1 MNFTSILALFY
12 LAAGTIILLL
22 GLIIFRENTRQQINR
37 ITALMLAFAAFGAIM
52 DAFGMLMRPTP
63 GIEALDLTF
72 FQRLFILWEFFFP
85 SLLVFALLFPLP
97 TQSIRKSPGMAYFI
111 FIPHIFH
118 FVLVMVFKSPDQ
130 IVNLFQL
137 ETTGWLSGMIKPLAV
152 LVNFSLYLIS
162 IFFEFRASFFALI
175 NLVYIITA
183 VIVMYIS
190 YQHLQNLQFKKQVA
204 FLLWGIRAS
213 VGLYAI
219 GFLIP
224 RLIPLNIAQDYGR
237 IFSITA
243 LLIGATSI
251 AWAIIKYQFLNIRL
265 FLRRGVI
272 FSLATGIVIGLF
284 LIIYDQAE
292 RTMHSM
298 LEIKLPI
305 IQILFI
311 LLAVIL
317 FQPII
322 AGIEKGLA
330 KVFAP
335 FPAGDRKELQSLSQD
350 IMTVL
355 DLNQL
360 KHKIQTVF
368 KNCLLV
374 QNVYFLL
381 PNEQRLFVLDDTR
394 GDSAEAGVHFKPEGD
409 FIKLMATSRAP
420 VLFDEVRIRLA
431 SSPDLAEIQKL
442 QPFLLL
448 PLLWHEQL
456 IGVLILGER
465 EAGTAFSGED
475 LSLLS
480 ILANQ
485 IAIALENSRLYQ
497 EQLEKQHMEKELAL
511 AREIQ
516 RMLLPLES
524 PISDHFEITALSIPS
539 REVVGGDYYD
549 FYFEHSDRLGIV
561 IADIS
566 GKGIPASLIM
576 ANLQAVSRVSARQFK
591 TPSEVVHN
599 VNQHIARTTSVEKYA
614 TFFYGV
620 YHLRSKKFIF
630 TNAGH
635 NYPIWRRHD
644 GRVQVLTQTNL
655 IVGASHDV
663 RYRDARIKLAA
674 NDFLIFYTDGVT
686 EVMNDLDEFYGEQR
700 LLAVISKFNGTSA
713 RALRDL
719 IYDEVKSFSEN
730 FKVFDDMTLIILKAK

>member
-1 MNFTSILALFY
+1 MDFHSLLALFY
-12 LAAGTIILLL
+12 LTAGTIILLL
-22 GLIIFRENTRQQINR
+22 GLIIFRENARQQINR

-52 DAFGMLMRPTP
+52 DAFGMLMRPMP

-97 TQSIRKSPGMAYFI
+97 TQSIRNHPGIAFFL

-130 IVNLFQL
+130 IINLFQL
-137 ETTGWLSGMIKPLAV
+137 EATGWFSSMIKPLAV

-162 IFFEFRASFFALI
+162 LFYEFRASFFALV

-190 YQHLQNLQFKKQVA
+190 YQHLQNMQFKKQVA

-224 RLIPLNIAQDYGR
+224 RLIPFNIAEDYGR

-243 LLIGATSI
+243 LLIGAISI

-265 FLRRGVI
+265 FLRRGII

-292 RTMHSM
+292 RMM
-298 LEIKLPI
+298 NAILEVKLPI

-311 LLAVIL
+311 VLAVIL

-322 AGIEKGLA
+322 AGIEKGLG

-335 FPAGDRKELQSLSQD
+335 FPTDHRKDLQSLSQD

-360 KHKIQTVF
+360 KQKIETVL

-374 QNVYFLL
+374 QNVFLLL
-381 PNEQRLFVLDDTR
+381 PNEQRIFAPT
-394 GDSAEAGVHFKPEGD
+394 EASDNGFSFRPEGD
-409 FIKLMATSRAP
+409 FVNLMVATRSP
-420 VLFDEVRIRLA
+420 LLFDEARIRLA
-431 SSPDLAEIQKL
+431 SSPELADLEKL
-442 QPFLLL
+442 RPFLLL
-448 PLLWHEQL
+448 PLFWREQL
-456 IGVLILGER
+456 IGILMLGER

-475 LSLLS
+475 IGLLS
-480 ILANQ
+480 MLANQ
-485 IAIALENSRLYQ
+485 IAIAVENSRLYQ
-497 EQLEKQHMEKELAL
+497 EKLEKQHMEKELAL

-524 PISDHFEITALSIPS
+524 PVSDHFEITALSIPS

-549 FYFEHSDRLGIV
+549 YYFEPPDRLGIV

-576 ANLQAVSRVSARQFK
+576 ANLQAVSQVSARQFK
-591 TPSEVVHN
+591 KPSEVVHN
-599 VNQHIARTTSVEKYA
+599 VNQHIVRTTSVEKYA
-614 TFFYGV
+614 TFLYGV
-620 YHLRSKKFIF
+620 YHLRSKKFVF

-644 GRVQVLTQTNL
+644 GSVQVLTQTNL
-655 IVGASHDV
+655 IVGASREA
-663 RYRDARIKLAA
+663 RYRDASIKLSTH
-674 NDFLIFYTDGVT
+674 DFLIFYTDGVT
-686 EVMNDLDEFYGEQR
+686 EVMNDQDELYGEQR
-700 LLAVISKFNGTSA
+700 LLAVVSKFSGTSA

-730 FKVFDDMTLIILKAK
+730 FKVFDDMTLIILKVK